1 MRVVELAWVVDM
13 RDRTILIS
21 GIGIAGPTL
30 AYWLGRYG
38 YKATL
43 IEQAPRLRT
52 GGYVIDFWGLGFDVA
67 ERMGLLPTLQ
77 RDGNLYQELRFV
89 DARGQ
94 RVGGFNADVFPTL
107 TDGRYV
113 SLPRGDLA
121 ALIYNSIKG
130 DHEVIF
136 GDSIT
141 AIEQDDDSVQ
151 VTFQHAPAR
160 RFDLVIGADGLHSEV
175 RRLVFGSQ
183 DQFETYLGYM
193 VAAFE
198 VEGYRPRDEGYFVS
212 YSAPGRQ
219 AGRLALDNDRTLF
232 LLVFAANQ
240 APRIDPHDTNAQKR
254 VLIAEFSE
262 AGWECPQILAELEN
276 TNEFYFDRVSQI
288 RMNSWSRGR
297 VALLGDAAFCPSL
310 LAGQGSA
317 LAMTAA
323 YVLAGELGC
332 KDGAPEEAFQRY
344 EELLKPF
351 MAGKQK
357 AAEQF
362 ATSFAPRTRWG
373 IYLRNQV
380 MNAFR
385 LPYVAKLVL
394 GRTLLDHLQL
404 PIYSAHH

>member
-30 AYWLGRYG
+30 AFWLARCG

-43 IEQAPRLRT
+43 VEQATRLRT

-67 ERMGLLPTLQ
+67 ERMGLLPALQ

-121 ALIYNSIKG
+121 ALIYDSIEG
-130 DHEVIF
+130 DQEVIF

-212 YSAPGRQ
+212 YSASIC
-219 AGRLALDNDRTLF
+219 A
-232 LLVFAANQ
+232 
-240 APRIDPHDTNAQKR
+240 
-254 VLIAEFSE
+254 
-262 AGWECPQILAELEN
+262 
-276 TNEFYFDRVSQI
+276 I
-288 RMNSWSRGR
+288 R
-297 VALLGDAAFCPSL
+297 
-310 LAGQGSA
+310 
-317 LAMTAA
+317 
-323 YVLAGELGC
+323 
-332 KDGAPEEAFQRY
+332 
-344 EELLKPF
+344 
-351 MAGKQK
+351 
-357 AAEQF
+357 
-362 ATSFAPRTRWG
+362 
-373 IYLRNQV
+373 
-380 MNAFR
+380 
-385 LPYVAKLVL
+385 
-394 GRTLLDHLQL
+394 
-404 PIYSAHH
+404 